1 MTPEQTFTA
10 LQRIARQQGRAVQEL
25 ITLYVLEQ
33 FLARLGESVFADS
46 FVLKGGVLLAGY
58 GLRRP
63 TRDVDMQAIDF
74 VLDEERCREVAA
86 AVARSDADDG
96 VVFEAVPIRIEQIR
110 DEEEY
115 SGIRVHIRAQLHSAR
130 IAVKLDVSTGDPMFP
145 EAQRVTMPHIL
156 GGEFTLMGYA
166 LETVIAEKAV
176 TILQRGATSTRW
188 RDYMDLRSLSRSR
201 SFEAITLRKTIE
213 EVAKYRGV
221 MLSAPSVSLSGHD
234 ETAQQKWAAWRTKS
248 DVEDI
253 TASALKDQ
261 LTEVSTFLDP
271 IFLNTVDPSAVWR
284 PTSQA
289 WI

>member
-176 TILQRGATSTRW
+176 TILQRGVTSTR
-188 RDYMDLRSLSRSR
+188 
-201 SFEAITLRKTIE
+201 
-213 EVAKYRGV
+213 
-221 MLSAPSVSLSGHD
+221 
-234 ETAQQKWAAWRTKS
+234 
-248 DVEDI
+248 
-253 TASALKDQ
+253 
-261 LTEVSTFLDP
+261 
-271 IFLNTVDPSAVWR
+271 
-284 PTSQA
+284 
-289 WI
+289 